1 MFIPLEVTLMD
12 RQVERTIV
20 NPGDVTAAVL
30 TPSSSLGPNR
40 VQHLGGRHL
49 HLQPGLHDPG
59 LALPRRLL
67 LGGGPAEGLPPQTR
81 RHVLRLC
88 R

>member
-30 TPSSSLGPNR
+30 TPSSSLCPNR

-67 LGGGPAEGLPPQTR
+67 LGGGQAEGLPPQTR

>member
-30 TPSSSLGPNR
+30 TPLSSLGPNR

-67 LGGGPAEGLPPQTR
+67 LGGGQAEGLPPQTR